1 MPKVLGRQAKF
12 VYEMVIED
20 HAVDTFPAGE
30 VENGMHTTEPTV
42 QKNGIR
48 DQADELMETQ
58 PERARRIRQPKE
70 IISDDATA
78 LRNLT
83 MAQWNDEYVANMAQA
98 WKQKQQNKI
107 PTIAKKNAA
116 FWVFGQGI
124 CSVGLGLGMEQ
135 ESHPLNFFSG
145 ETLFE
150 AAGGYQQH
158 RRKHTRTDD
167 DDDSEERR
175 VRAREEEQLSRQ
187 NIDRLNMDVEFGRD
201 APPSLLD
208 DHSSL
213 MPWNITSV
221 KSSLRAHRFGSVSEL
236 SSQKGRSRL
245 PSASP
250 LAGRGYLGDPVNMDL
265 DFGDDLDL
273 TRYLEGE
280 LATDRGNIS
289 SISPSK
295 RSALE
300 NAKATLDRE
309 SLNFMEF
316 LKSKM
321 GLADQTSSPRSGL
334 ASPVIPRLGRV
345 TFTTLMPPESV
356 TRAVA
361 TQALVNVLTLA
372 TKGVLRVH
380 QDQNSV
386 KGGSGYHSGEIRL
399 WFAGM

>member
-1 MPKVLGRQAKF
+1 M
-12 VYEMVIED
+12 IENP
-20 HAVDTFPAGE
+20 VVNTFPDGE
-30 VENGMHTTEPTV
+30 VENGMRTTEPAV
-42 QKNGIR
+42 QER
-48 DQADELMETQ
+48 DVLDQADELVETQ
-58 PERARRIRQPKE
+58 PERVRRIRQPKN

-78 LRNLT
+78 LRNVT

-98 WKQKQQNKI
+98 CKQKQQNKI
-107 PTIAKKNAA
+107 PTISKKNAA

-124 CSVGLGLGMEQ
+124 CSVGLGLGMQQ
-135 ESHPLNFFSG
+135 ESHPLKFFSG
-145 ETLFE
+145 ESLFE
-150 AAGGYQQH
+150 AAGGCQQP

-167 DDDSEERR
+167 DDNSEGRR

-250 LAGRGYLGDPVNMDL
+250 LAGRGYLTDPVNMDL
-265 DFGDDLDL
+265 DLGDDLDL

-289 SISPSK
+289 SISPGK

-300 NAKATLDRE
+300 HAQATLDRE

-321 GLADQTSSPRSGL
+321 GLADQASSPRSDL
-334 ASPVIPRLGRV
+334 ESPVIPRLGRV
-345 TFTTLMPPESV
+345 TFATLMPPESV

-380 QDQNSV
+380 QDQSSV
-386 KGGSGYHSGEIRL
+386 KAGSGYHYGEIQL
-399 WFAGM
+399 WFDGM